1 MFIVPKTAGGRPW
14 FLGSLVAV
22 GLFSAGA
29 GAWLVHA
36 VAPES
41 QAATASRGQGP
52 KLPKRPPV
60 EVVEALPQL
69 KARLDQLA
77 ERKQFMGAVLVAK
90 GDQVLFR
97 QVYGKANYEQD
108 QPLALDTRFRLASVS
123 KQFTAAAVLKLQ
135 DQGKLSV
142 DDPVCKW
149 IQPCPDA
156 WQPLR
161 IHHLLSHTSGIPDV
175 MAQAE
180 WGRIRVTPRT
190 PKELTETSA
199 RYRLQFQPGTKVR
212 YNNAAFNLA
221 ADIVARASGM
231 PYETYLEQALFGPLG
246 LKDTGSDAGADAQGL
261 AMGYGLFPQGL
272 TPQPIANVSVV
283 FGAGALYS
291 TVDDVLAWNRAL
303 HGGRVLSE
311 RAYAD
316 LIADHAPGDMPE
328 KVRGHAR
335 RDYGYG
341 IYVNSLGRQVSPSF
355 DDRQIY
361 HTGSW
366 AGFRNL
372 VSYQPDQ
379 EITVVVLSN
388 NYHLRDQVF
397 LITQQAMA
405 EALGRPFPTSMK
417 R

>member
-14 FLGSLVAV
+14 FLGSIVAV
-22 GLFSAGA
+22 GLVSAGA

-41 QAATASRGQGP
+41 QAATASRAAP

-69 KARLDQLA
+69 KARLDHLA
-77 ERKQFMGAVLVAK
+77 ERRQFMGAVLVAK
-90 GDQVLFR
+90 GDEVLFR

-108 QPLALDTRFRLASVS
+108 QPLRLDTRFRLASVS

-135 DQGKLSV
+135 DEGRLSV
-142 DDPVCKW
+142 DDPVCQW
-149 IQPCPDA
+149 IDPCPDA
-156 WQPLR
+156 WRPLR
-161 IHHLLSHTSGIPDV
+161 IHHLLSHTSGIPDL

-190 PKELTETSA
+190 PQQLTEASA
-199 RYRLQFQPGTKVR
+199 RYRLQFEPGTKVR

-221 ADIVARASGM
+221 AEIVAKASGE
-231 PYETYLEQALFGPLG
+231 PFEAYLERAVLKPLG
-246 LKDTGSDAGADAQGL
+246 MKDTGSDVHDDAKGV
-261 AMGYGLFPQGL
+261 AMGYGLFPAGL

-283 FGAGALYS
+283 PGAGALYS
-291 TVDDVLAWNRAL
+291 TLDDMLAWNRAL
-303 HGGRVLSE
+303 HHGHVVSD

-316 LIADHAPGDMPE
+316 MIADHAPETAPKE
-328 KVRGHAR
+328 RGRPHRA
-335 RDYGYG
+335 YGYG
-341 IYVNSLGRQVSPSF
+341 LYASDLGARVSPAF
-355 DDRQIY
+355 TAPQIY

-372 VSYQPDQ
+372 VVYQPDADV
-379 EITVVVLSN
+379 TVVVLSN
-388 NYHLRDQVF
+388 NYHLREQVF
-397 LITQQAMA
+397 LISQQAMA
-405 EALGRPFPTSMK
+405 EALGQPFPTTTA

>member
-1 MFIVPKTAGGRPW
+1 MFIVPKTAGGKPW
-14 FLGSLVAV
+14 FLGSLAAV
-22 GLFSAGA
+22 GLISAGA

-36 VAPES
+36 VAPET
-41 QAATASRGQGP
+41 QAATVVQS
-52 KLPKRPPV
+52 KLPKRPAV
-60 EVVEALPQL
+60 QVVEDLPQL
-69 KARLDQLA
+69 KARLDHLA

-90 GDQVLFR
+90 GNQVLFR
-97 QVYGKANYEQD
+97 QVYGKANYEKD

-161 IHHLLSHTSGIPDV
+161 IHHLLSHTSGIPDL

-190 PKELTETSA
+190 PEELTQTSA
-199 RYRLQFQPGTKVR
+199 RYRLQFQPGTKIR
-212 YNNAAFNLA
+212 YDNAAYNLA
-221 ADIVARASGM
+221 ADIVAKASGM
-231 PYETYLEQALFGPLG
+231 PFETYLEQAILKPLG
-246 LKDTGSDAGADAQGL
+246 LKDTGSDAKADAQGL
-261 AMGYGLFPQGL
+261 AMGYGLFPGGL

-291 TVDDVLAWNRAL
+291 TLDDMLAWNRAL
-303 HGGRVLSE
+303 HRGHLLSDQ
-311 RAYAD
+311 AYAQM
-316 LIADHAPGDMPE
+316 IADHAPADTPE

-341 IYVNSLGRQVSPSF
+341 IYVNSLGRQVSPAF

-405 EALGRPFPTSMK
+405 EALGRPFPTGMK